1 MLAHVTE
8 RLRGREKVILV
19 HGNADMDAIGSAYA
33 LAECFPPAR
42 IYAPGG
48 LDRISRMVTEKLGI
62 DVKESCDAGD
72 HELIVVVDTS
82 SPDQIEG
89 DIDIPDGSLVID
101 HHKPTSKWSS
111 MDLICDDARAAC
123 SEIIW
128 DIVKDC
134 PDIGRN
140 VYLAL
145 LGGMIT
151 DTGHLQFANAATLR
165 SFSEIMERGGLEM
178 DEVLSLMKMEQ
189 SMSERSAVVKCM
201 GRSRFE
207 RVGDMLVAVSLS
219 GSFEASCCKGL
230 LSAGADVA
238 FVASQ
243 RDDVFRISSRAT
255 QEMVRRGIHLGDMLS
270 DLGAE
275 TYTDGGGHGAAAG
288 ISGIGDAEAMLN
300 ICVKR
305 TMDEFRRI
313 KSGSEPV

>member
-1 MLAHVTE
+1 MLAQVIE
-8 RLRGREKVILV
+8 RLRGSEKVILV

-48 LDRISRMVTEKLGI
+48 LDRVTRVVKEKLGI
-62 DVKESCDAGD
+62 DVSESCDIGNP
-72 HELIVVVDTS
+72 ELIVVVDTS

-89 DIDIPDGSLVID
+89 DIEIPEGSLIID
-101 HHKPTSKWSS
+101 HHIPTGKWSS
-111 MDLICDDARAAC
+111 MDLICDDTRTSC

-128 DIVKDC
+128 DLVKGC
-134 PDIGRN
+134 PVIGKD
-140 VYLAL
+140 VHLAL

-151 DTGHLQFANAATLR
+151 DTGHLQFATAATLR
-165 SFSEIMERGGLEM
+165 AFAEIMECGSLEM
-178 DEVLSLMKMEQ
+178 DEVLSLMRVDQ
-189 SMSERSAVVKCM
+189 SMSERTAVVKCL

-243 RDDVFRISSRAT
+243 RDDAFRISSRAT
-255 QEMVRRGIHLGDMLS
+255 QEMVRRGLHLGDMLA
-270 DLGAE
+270 DLGTE
-275 TYTDGGGHGAAAG
+275 TCSDGGGHGAAAG
-288 ISGIGDAEAMLN
+288 ISGTGDAEAMLN
-300 ICVKR
+300 MCTKR

-313 KSGSEPV
+313 KSGSELV